1 MSSKHM
7 ESLVF
12 VLLFSVV
19 VIAWMSQGAR
29 PYVPMRQVRHQPTP
43 MLVDQRLTRIWGHSP
58 WLEYATVQTRRR
70 RSARVRADSRTDL
83 GRGRPRLNFD

>member
-1 MSSKHM
+1 M

-29 PYVPMRQVRHQPTP
+29 PYVPVRQVCHQPTP
-43 MLVDQRLTRIWGHSP
+43 MLENQRLTRIWGHSP
-58 WLEYATVQTRRR
+58 WLEYATVRTRRLG
-70 RSARVRADSRTDL
+70 SVRARAHVRNDL
-83 GRGRPRLNFD
+83 GRGRPRLYLD